1 MRQLITYARILV
13 NDAVSRIETE
23 LELEILLIQ
32 S

>member
-13 NDAVSRIETE
+13 NDAVSGIETE
-23 LELEILLIQ
+23 FELEILLVQ